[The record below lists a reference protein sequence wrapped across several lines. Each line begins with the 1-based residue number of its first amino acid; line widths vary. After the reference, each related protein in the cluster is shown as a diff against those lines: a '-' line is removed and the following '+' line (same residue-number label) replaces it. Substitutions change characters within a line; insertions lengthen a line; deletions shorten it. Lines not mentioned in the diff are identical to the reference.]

1 MKIALMII
9 LAIAAVVLIV
19 SVMFQ
24 SSEKTGLSGAIG
36 GGAEQLFGRKKT
48 RGYEAVFRKVTIVC
62 AVLFM
67 VLALVLVM
75 LE

>member
-1 MKIALMII
+1 MKTALLII
-9 LAIAAVVLIV
+9 LGIAALVLIV

-36 GGAEQLFGRKKT
+36 GGSEQLFGKKKT

-67 VLALVLVM
+67 IVALVLVM